1 MRRIDVMLSHAVRST
16 LRLDDD
22 ADGVELVDVNA
33 SEIDDQQLSFKDGSF
48 SMRLLAQC
56 NPKQPK
62 YTLKDLL

>member
-1 MRRIDVMLSHAVRST
+1 MRRNAENRCHAVRST

-56 NPKQPK
+56 NPKQP
-62 YTLKDLL
+62 